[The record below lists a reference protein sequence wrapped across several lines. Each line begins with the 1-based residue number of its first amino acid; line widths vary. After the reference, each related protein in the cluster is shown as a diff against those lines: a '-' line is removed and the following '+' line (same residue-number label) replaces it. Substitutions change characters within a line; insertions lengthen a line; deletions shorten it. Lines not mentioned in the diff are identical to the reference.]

1 MTCGK
6 SKCELHSNKLYFV
19 NVDGAQTFAVYMSFN
34 AYDRMNKSYLFAIW
48 NISYFSRILFLQW
61 YLIIIFVLN
70 SLSMFSL
77 RYSFNVQTNVK
88 RVESGINIKP
98 AEMRVYNQV
107 IYQEEVIII
116 HHSFRL
122 FINFLL
128 LLFIHLIKPNR
139 WWNSCEAF

>member
-1 MTCGK
+1 MNY
-6 SKCELHSNKLYFV
+6 S
-19 NVDGAQTFAVYMSFN
+19 VYHNFSF
-34 AYDRMNKSYLFAIW
+34 LP
-48 NISYFSRILFLQW
+48 L

-70 SLSMFSL
+70 SLSIFSL

-139 WWNSCEAF
+139 

>member
-1 MTCGK
+1 MN
-6 SKCELHSNKLYFV
+6 HS
-19 NVDGAQTFAVYMSFN
+19 VYNNF
-34 AYDRMNKSYLFAIW
+34 
-48 NISYFSRILFLQW
+48 LFLSL

-70 SLSMFSL
+70 SLSIFSL
-77 RYSFNVQTNVK
+77 KYSFNVQTNVK
-88 RVESGINIKP
+88 RVESGITKKS

-128 LLFIHLIKPNR
+128 LLFIHLITPNR
-139 WWNSCEAF
+139 

>member
-19 NVDGAQTFAVYMSFN
+19 KADGAQTQMDESFN
-34 AYDRMNKSYLFAIW
+34 KCFFQFFDTYNYSLYHNFW
-48 NISYFSRILFLQW
+48 FLTVF
-61 YLIIIFVLN
+61 LIIIFVLN
-70 SLSMFSL
+70 SLSIFSL

-139 WWNSCEAF
+139 WWNSCKAF